1 MYRDLP
7 RRRGRLDA
15 ARATCAVAGEACAG
29 CLPLMSTRLCLPPH
43 VTPIVSRPLVRRA
56 RAKHRAR
63 ARGSG
68 GAAGR
73 RAQGGEAGRRGGG
86 AARRG
91 YGAMRL
97 TGGARRRSLSSH
109 SERMTSW
116 LCVMKMTEV
125 WSTSGSGNQ
134 RVWSSNRLTS
144 SPVPCAVAP
153 HARESK
159 GAPGPSRTGGRAQGG
174 AAHRGS
180 STR

>member
-15 ARATCAVAGEACAG
+15 ARATCALAGEACAG

-43 VTPIVSRPLVRRA
+43 VTPIVCRPLVRRV
-56 RAKHRAR
+56 RAKHRAC
-63 ARGSG
+63 ARGS
-68 GAAGR
+68 
-73 RAQGGEAGRRGGG
+73 AGRRGAGRR

-97 TGGARRRSLSSH
+97 TGGARRRALSSH

-134 RVWSSNRLTS
+134 RVWSSKRLTS

-153 HARESK
+153 HARERK
-159 GAPGPSRTGGRAQGG
+159 GLRERKCARGPSRAGGRAQGG

>member
-15 ARATCAVAGEACAG
+15 ARATCAVAGGACAG

-43 VTPIVSRPLVRRA
+43 VTPIVSRPLVRGA
-56 RAKHRAR
+56 RAKHRAH

-73 RAQGGEAGRRGGG
+73 RAAGRRAAGRR

-97 TGGARRRSLSSH
+97 AGGARRRALSSH

-125 WSTSGSGNQ
+125 WSTWG
-134 RVWSSNRLTS
+134 
-144 SPVPCAVAP
+144 
-153 HARESK
+153 K
-159 GAPGPSRTGGRAQGG
+159 GEG
-174 AAHRGS
+174 
-180 STR
+180 